1 MKKSILIALL
11 AIFGQASAFAQTT
24 WNVDKA
30 HSKLNFTVVHLGI
43 SDVEGLFKNFDVTI
57 KAAKPD
63 FSDGVF
69 ELSADIS
76 SINTEI
82 EMRDNHLKS
91 PDFFDAAKFPKLTF
105 KSTSIKPN
113 GKNKYTLSGNLTMHG
128 ITKPVSLNLTYRGT
142 IVHPMTKANVAGFQL
157 TGTLLRKDF
166 NLGSGFPAPMIS
178 DEVEI
183 KADGEF
189 AVAK

>member
-1 MKKSILIALL
+1 MKKTIAIALL
-11 AIFGQASAFAQTT
+11 AILSQVSVYAQTT
-24 WNVDKA
+24 WNSDKA
-30 HSKLNFTVVHLGI
+30 HSKLNFSIVHLGI
-43 SDVEGLFKNFDVTI
+43 SDVEGLFKNFDATI
-57 KAAKPD
+57 KASKAD

-105 KSTSIKPN
+105 KSTSIKTN

-142 IVHPMTKANVAGFQL
+142 ILHPMTKANVAGFQL
-157 TGTLLRKDF
+157 TGTLSRKDF
-166 NLGSGFPAPMIS
+166 NLGSGYQAPILS

>member
-1 MKKSILIALL
+1 MKKTIVIALV
-11 AIFGQASAFAQTT
+11 AILSQVSVYAQTT
-24 WNVDKA
+24 WNSDKA
-30 HSKLNFTVVHLGI
+30 HSKLNFSVVHLGI
-43 SDVEGLFKNFDVTI
+43 SDVEGLFKNFDASI
-57 KAAKPD
+57 KATKAD

-142 IVHPMTKANVAGFQL
+142 IVHPMSKANVAGFQL

-166 NLGSGFPAPMIS
+166 NLGSGYPAPMLS

>member
-1 MKKSILIALL
+1 MKKTILIALV
-11 AIFGQASAFAQTT
+11 AILSQVSVYAQTT
-24 WNVDKA
+24 WNSDKA
-30 HSKLNFTVVHLGI
+30 HSKLNFSVVHLGI
-43 SDVEGLFKNFDVTI
+43 SDVEGLFKNFDASI
-57 KAAKPD
+57 KASKAD

-69 ELSADIS
+69 ELSADVN

-82 EMRDNHLKS
+82 DMRDTHLKS

-113 GKNKYTLSGNLTMHG
+113 GKNKYILSGNLTMHG

-142 IVHPMTKANVAGFQL
+142 IVHPMSKANVAGFQL

-166 NLGSGFPAPMIS
+166 NLGSGYPAPMIS

>member
-1 MKKSILIALL
+1 MKKTIVIALV
-11 AIFGQASAFAQTT
+11 AILSQVSVYAQTT
-24 WNVDKA
+24 WNSDKA
-30 HSKLNFTVVHLGI
+30 HSKLNFSVVHLGI
-43 SDVEGLFKNFDVTI
+43 SDVEGLFKNFDATI
-57 KAAKPD
+57 KASKPD

-113 GKNKYTLSGNLTMHG
+113 GKNKYTLNGNLTMHG

-142 IVHPMTKANVAGFQL
+142 IVHPMSKANVAGFQL

-166 NLGSGFPAPMIS
+166 NLGSGYPAPMIS